1 MSSACQSWNSRD
13 ILRSLNVYRFRSPTQ
28 VNGSGKSIS
37 ANSLNVKSDSNY
49 LSKDHQCMYM
59 EIFSYMTSKYREGD
73 DISSKN
79 KNHSFD
85 DPGIVHF
92 GERLKKAMNGESNM
106 AFAKKCGLS
115 DTVIG
120 KYLRGE
126 SYPGIDKLP
135 SISMACGRSIEWL
148 LTGKDD
154 STSEKSLKQNKNN
167 ELIEWWQIILKSL
180 SEDELEKAVEAFK
193 EGGKNALLPSAIRS
207 TASKEILRGNT
218 SIPEGSPSASV
229 EPQPRETKKAG

>member
-1 MSSACQSWNSRD
+1 MA
-13 ILRSLNVYRFRSPTQ
+13 
-28 VNGSGKSIS
+28 
-37 ANSLNVKSDSNY
+37 
-49 LSKDHQCMYM
+49 
-59 EIFSYMTSKYREGD
+59 SKYRED
-73 DISSKN
+73 DDVLSKN
-79 KNHSFD
+79 TNHSFD

-106 AFAKKCGLS
+106 SFAKKCGLS

-154 STSEKSLKQNKNN
+154 STANQSLKQSKNN

-207 TASKEILRGNT
+207 AASKEILCGGT
-218 SIPEGSPSASV
+218 EIPESSSTASI
-229 EPQPRETKKAG
+229 ETASRNTKRAG